1 MFCFLFFRCLE
12 KVFKKERNKNR
23 DGNRCYD
30 KLVTVERD
38 RMMKFLALISYLL
51 ARVTLTLISSFAI
64 TGCFQ
69 KAVFQGFDVV
79 VLNFE
84 LPSVLL
90 YTLCELFKKLGC
102 FMWK

>member
-12 KVFKKERNKNR
+12 KVVKKERKKNR

-38 RMMKFLALISYLL
+38 RMMKVLALTSYLL
-51 ARVTLTLISSFAI
+51 ARVTLTLLSSFAI
-64 TGCFQ
+64 TDCFQ
-69 KAVFQGFDVV
+69 KVVFQGFDVV

-90 YTLCELFKKLGC
+90 YTLCEFSKN
-102 FMWK
+102 